1 MSGGRGSS
9 NMWEKYFVKQ
19 SNDLSK
25 CTLCD
30 KSISTKGR
38 TTKGLSVHLKSIH
51 KIDPKESSQNLEAAS
66 SQSSSGPPE
75 ALASGSGS
83 VNESMNGMFSLTFDE
98 WTSKKNKRYMNINLH
113 FKNEHRNLGLIRI
126 NTSASAENLV
136 RLISERLNLFNLNL
150 ENDIISITTDGP
162 NVMKKLGRI
171 VPCLQQFCYAFGK
184 L

>member
-75 ALASGSGS
+75 AVVSGSGS
-83 VNESMNGMFSLTFDE
+83 VNESTTSSTIKKRKITDFFLKENSMEQMVARMVAQDGIPFSIFC
-98 WTSKKNKRYMNINLH
+98 
-113 FKNEHRNLGLIRI
+113 
-126 NTSASAENLV
+126 ASQDL
-136 RLISERLNLFNLNL
+136 R
-150 ENDIISITTDGP
+150 
-162 NVMKKLGRI
+162 
-171 VPCLQQFCYAFGK
+171 
-184 L
+184 